1 MIFSR
6 KLLKVCLQ
14 YIIQRFVQ
22 NDVTVPVLPLYF
34 RDPHVV
40 LSPVHQNDKLVLVPP
55 LLERIPLPSDTTYGL
70 VLKIITSNLSYS
82 IP

>member
-55 LLERIPLPSDTTYGL
+55 LLERIPLPSDTTYGF
-70 VLKIITSNLSYS
+70 VLKIITSNL
-82 IP
+82 